1 MLLRFISMAIF
12 AMIEANNWLIEN
24 IDNTG
29 TSFLTPDPDFY
40 RNVSELITSKGY
52 PAEDHIVQTED
63 GFLLSVQHIAHGR
76 NGPSTFQSKRKVVF
90 LQHGFLSASHDWVIN
105 FPHQS
110 LGFIL
115 ADAGY
120 DVWMGNTRG
129 NTYSRQHIKYTP
141 DMNEFWE
148 NSTFSEMG
156 YYDVP
161 AMIDYV
167 LNMTGEKQ
175 LSYIGHSQGTADCF
189 VMLSERPEYNQ
200 KIKIFIA
207 LAPIS
212 SVGYM
217 KNPIRFIAGSTEKF
231 EFFFKLFKWKE
242 FLSNG
247 ALTKIFS
254 ELVCN
259 QKEPVVCKLFMT
271 LAFGES
277 SELNSTR
284 IHVYAAHTPAGTS
297 LKSIIHYAQLYLSG
311 KFAKYDYGKKG
322 NLAHYGQETPPEFDL
337 SRITAP
343 VAISWASHDNLA
355 DPTDVKLLLKKLKS
369 SVDVYEVPYKPF
381 SHIDFTLA
389 IHAKHLLYDKVL
401 EWLKRFSS

>member
-1 MLLRFISMAIF
+1 MLLHLTSLAIL
-12 AMIEANNWLIEN
+12 ATTAAKNWPNNNVNNIEN
-24 IDNTG
+24 
-29 TSFLTPDPDFY
+29 SVLSPDPDFY

-52 PAEDHIVQTED
+52 PVENHVVQTED
-63 GFLLSVQHIAHGR
+63 GFLLSVQHIPHGR
-76 NGPSTFQSKRKVVF
+76 NGPGTFQGKKEVVF

-105 FPHQS
+105 FPDQS

-129 NTYSRQHIKYTP
+129 NTYSRKHVKYTP
-141 DMNEFWE
+141 DMDKFWE

-167 LNMTGEKQ
+167 LNETCEKQ
-175 LSYIGHSQGTADCF
+175 LSYIGHSQGTAACF

-212 SVGYM
+212 TVGYM
-217 KNPIRFIAGSTEKF
+217 TNPIHFIARAKEEFELIAKIFQWRDFLPNSTLIKF
-231 EFFFKLFKWKE
+231 
-242 FLSNG
+242 
-247 ALTKIFS
+247 FS

-259 QKEPVVCKLFMT
+259 HEEPRICKGIMS

-277 SELNSTR
+277 NELNSTR

-297 LKSIIHYAQLYLSG
+297 VKSVIHYAQLYLSR
-311 KFAKYDYGKKG
+311 KFAKYDYGKEE
-322 NLAHYGQETPPEFDL
+322 NFAHYGQETPPEYDL
-337 SRITAP
+337 SPITAP
-343 VAISWASHDNLA
+343 VAVIWASHDNLA

-369 SVDVYEVPYKPF
+369 LVDVYEVPYKPF
-381 SHIDFTLA
+381 NHVDFTLA
-389 IHAKHLLYDKVL
+389 VHAKYLLYDKVL
-401 EWLKRFSS
+401 EWLNKYSS